1 MKDLPTLLRVERA
14 ARQWSQ
20 ERASLALGWRFH
32 RYRRIASAMARP
44 TADEIKAI
52 AQVFGLTPRAV
63 RTAVSATSFPDGGN
77 GEAASVA

>member
-14 ARQWSQ
+14 ARKWPQ
-20 ERASLALGWRFH
+20 ERASLELGWRFH

-44 TADEIKAI
+44 TADEIKDI

-63 RTAVSATSFPDGGN
+63 RTAVAATNFPADGS